1 MQPAMA
7 SKKITIRP
15 KDQGNIQ
22 LMFSKPKVTKVAAA
36 AVPASVAGVAV
47 VATPI
52 AVVAGV
58 TAPIAGIAVAAVSAT
73 TLKSTN
79 PDVQAFYNSLS
90 TPQRIAHELAIEKLG
105 TSYDVTR
112 THGFLRYLATK

>member
-1 MQPAMA
+1 MA

-22 LMFSKPKVTKVAAA
+22 LMFSKPKVTKVAAVAVAA
-36 AVPASVAGVAV
+36 AVPVVAGVAGVAGVAAAVPV
-47 VATPI
+47 VATP
-52 AVVAGV
+52 VAG
-58 TAPIAGIAVAAVSAT
+58 VAAVSTT

>member
-1 MQPAMA
+1 
-7 SKKITIRP
+7 
-15 KDQGNIQ
+15 
-22 LMFSKPKVTKVAAA
+22 MFSKPKVTKVAAA
-36 AVPASVAGVAV
+36 PVAASVTV
-47 VATPI
+47 VAAPTVP
-52 AVVAGV
+52 VA
-58 TAPIAGIAVAAVSAT
+58 APIAGVAFSAT

>member
-1 MQPAMA
+1 
-7 SKKITIRP
+7 
-15 KDQGNIQ
+15 
-22 LMFSKPKVTKVAAA
+22 MFSKPKVTKVAAA
-36 AVPASVAGVAV
+36 PVAVAASVAGVTV
-47 VATPI
+47 VAAPI
-52 AVVAGV
+52 SAPTVPVVAGV
-58 TAPIAGIAVAAVSAT
+58 AFSAT

>member
-1 MQPAMA
+1 MA

-22 LMFSKPKVTKVAAA
+22 LMFSKPKVTKVAAVPVVA
-36 AVPASVAGVAV
+36 TPVPVVAVAGVPAVAGVA
-47 VATPI
+47 TP
-52 AVVAGV
+52 
-58 TAPIAGIAVAAVSAT
+58 VAAVTVVSTT

-79 PDVQAFYNSLS
+79 PEVQAFYNSLS

>member
-1 MQPAMA
+1 
-7 SKKITIRP
+7 
-15 KDQGNIQ
+15 
-22 LMFSKPKVTKVAAA
+22 MFSKPKVTKVAAA
-36 AVPASVAGVAV
+36 PIAAPTVPVVAGVAGVTV
-47 VATPI
+47 VAAPTVP
-52 AVVAGV
+52 VVAGV
-58 TAPIAGIAVAAVSAT
+58 AFSAT

>member
-1 MQPAMA
+1 
-7 SKKITIRP
+7 
-15 KDQGNIQ
+15 
-22 LMFSKPKVTKVAAA
+22 MFSKPKVTKVAAA
-36 AVPASVAGVAV
+36 PIAVAGVTV
-47 VATPI
+47 VAPI
-52 AVVAGV
+52 AVVAG
-58 TAPIAGIAVAAVSAT
+58 IAGIAVAAVSTT

>member
-1 MQPAMA
+1 
-7 SKKITIRP
+7 
-15 KDQGNIQ
+15 
-22 LMFSKPKVTKVAAA
+22 MFSKPKVTKVAAA
-36 AVPASVAGVAV
+36 PVVAVP
-47 VATPI
+47 
-52 AVVAGV
+52 VVAGV
-58 TAPIAGIAVAAVSAT
+58 TVVAGVAAVSAT

>member
-1 MQPAMA
+1 MA

-36 AVPASVAGVAV
+36 PVAASVTV
-47 VATPI
+47 VAAPTVPVAAPI
-52 AVVAGV
+52 AVVA
-58 TAPIAGIAVAAVSAT
+58 AVAAVSAT

>member
-1 MQPAMA
+1 MA

-36 AVPASVAGVAV
+36 VAAPVAGVAGVTV
-47 VATPI
+47 VATP
-52 AVVAGV
+52 VAGV
-58 TAPIAGIAVAAVSAT
+58 TAPIAVVAGVAVSAT